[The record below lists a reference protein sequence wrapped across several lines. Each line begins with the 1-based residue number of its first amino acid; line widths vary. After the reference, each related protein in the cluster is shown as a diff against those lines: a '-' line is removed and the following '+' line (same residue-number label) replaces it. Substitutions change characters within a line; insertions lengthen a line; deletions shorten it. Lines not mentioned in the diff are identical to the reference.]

1 MKQRKKLNKNISLE
15 NNKFIQSLEA
25 VGDLLVFETEQKK
38 INSEIINSLDRIV
51 EIQKKIFQNKDK
63 INKNYNIYFEVL
75 INQIIRIHFSGV
87 EAKNDEIGRNAVY
100 RIIWILEELSK
111 GTNNKI
117 DIQLLMSSL
126 FRIMKVATNKNDIS
140 MYSSS
145 FHWYKTIF
153 SNDFKIEYLDF
164 FNTQLFSFI
173 HHIISNDFFSLFK
186 SFVSFSVESIFIEST
201 RETIWE
207 YNRLVNFEIYQQI
220 REKIDKKRL
229 ELESNINYL
238 YKNKELNNWL
248 VKFQELKND
257 LMQYFSGES
266 EAKAKNIEDEIIKTT
281 ISKFKYNNLLE
292 IIFELCAY
300 CLFKM
305 KIDYIKYI
313 WDYKQPPD
321 SDATWVG
328 HDIIPTNLAG
338 LINLFFSRYST
349 NRIIDSWEDHR
360 GTSLYYDR
368 YFLLL
373 LMNILKR
380 SRIDLESE
388 ETFKFLGRYNIIS
401 LHDIESYIDYLINI
415 ANGLKSQKGFQDLF
429 DFTSEEFEKNLDSKV
444 IDFLE
449 KLKSFSKSRIND
461 LIIETD
467 ISLKRIELFKKKVL
481 AGFNNINK
489 LRDIFI
495 FYKKHDYKIEMG
507 KVNDTV
513 ELIAFEDFCEKV
525 AFIENWYVDYTGF
538 GEKFGSDIALNEN
551 VNLFKNILDGCEKI
565 EEKFFLKILNK
576 IRNYTN
582 YIMVLNDFNLY
593 QYSLLYKNFI
603 LKSADDKQ
611 FLEINNFSGW
621 YKIKNNKIPI
631 FKFNYNKI
639 DKGLLLLN
647 VNNMGRLITYT
658 IHEDNNVEKSKKNII
673 NIKITEFSKNTDT
686 IKYFLK
692 RRPIFFNINTSEME
706 KENFFKSHVLI
717 NIYGKFE
724 YRKFKNFNGFFMKL
738 R

>member
-1 MKQRKKLNKNISLE
+1 MKQRKKLNKNIFLE

-38 INSEIINSLDRIV
+38 INSEIISSLDRIV

-63 INKNYNIYFEVL
+63 SNKNYNIYFEVL

-87 EAKNDEIGRNAVY
+87 EVKNDEISRNAVY

-111 GTNNKI
+111 NTNNTI
-117 DIQLLMSSL
+117 DIQLIMNSL

-145 FHWYKTIF
+145 FHWYKTVF
-153 SNDFKIEYLDF
+153 SNDFNIEYLDF

-173 HHIISNDFFSLFK
+173 HYIISNDFFSLFK

-201 RETIWE
+201 GKTIWE
-207 YNRLVNFEIYQQI
+207 YSRLVSFEIYQQI
-220 REKIDKKRL
+220 KEKIDKKRL
-229 ELESNINYL
+229 ELENNINYL

-305 KIDYIKYI
+305 KIDYIKHI

-321 SDATWVG
+321 SDATWGG
-328 HDIIPTNLAG
+328 HDIIPTSLAG

-349 NRIIDSWEDHR
+349 NRIIDSWEDHH

-380 SRIDLESE
+380 SRIDLESK
-388 ETFKFLGRYNIIS
+388 ETFKFLGRYNINF
-401 LHDIESYIDYLINI
+401 LHNIESYIDYLINI
-415 ANGLKSQKGFQDLF
+415 ANGLKSQKGFQNLF

-449 KLKSFSKSRIND
+449 KLKSSSKSRINE
-461 LIIETD
+461 LIIEKD
-467 ISLKRIELFKKKVL
+467 ISLKRIEIFKKEVL

-507 KVNDTV
+507 KVNNAV

-525 AFIENWYVDYTGF
+525 AFIEDWYVDYKGF
-538 GEKFGSDIALNEN
+538 GEEFGSNIALNEN
-551 VNLFKNILDGCEKI
+551 LSLFKNILSGCKKI
-565 EEKFFLKILNK
+565 EEKLFLKILNK

-582 YIMVLNDFNLY
+582 YIIVLNDFNLY

-603 LKSADDKQ
+603 LKSTDDKQ
-611 FLEINNFSGW
+611 GLEINNFSGW
-621 YKIKNNKIPI
+621 YKIKNNKIPV

-647 VNNMGRLITYT
+647 VNNMGRLIIYT
-658 IHEDNNVEKSKKNII
+658 IHEDNNLEKSKKNII
-673 NIKITEFSKNTDT
+673 NIKITEFSKNTDV

-692 RRPIFFNINTSEME
+692 RRPNLFNINTSEME

-717 NIYGKFE
+717 NIYSKSE